1 MKAKFITIALA
12 SILTLGIS
20 ASAQN
25 ANGNTDNK
33 TCTKTECQKKGNK
46 ERKDC
51 KDKKNCKKDC
61 KNRKNDSANRQRQAH
76 NPFAG
81 LQLTQQQQEKLAA
94 IPTPRQVMQAARQND
109 KDNKTQA
116 DTSKAARA
124 EKRQVAR
131 NIRDNY
137 LKQVKAVLTPDQY
150 VQFLENYY
158 VSSPGKVKKGD
169 KIRGDRD
176 GKAKKDHGKRNHEKK
191 DRKNRNGGEHRQN
204 TTAQANS

>member
-51 KDKKNCKKDC
+51 KDKKNCK
-61 KNRKNDSANRQRQAH
+61 NRKNDSANKQRQAP

-94 IPTPRQVMQAARQND
+94 IPTPKQVMQAARQND
-109 KDNKTQA
+109 KDNKAQA

-124 EKRQVAR
+124 EKRQIAR

-158 VSSPGKVKKGD
+158 VSAPGKAQKGD
-169 KIRGDRD
+169 KIRGDRN
-176 GKAKKDHGKRNHEKK
+176 GNAKKDQGKRNHAKK
-191 DRKNRNGGEHRQN
+191 DRKNRKGGERRQN